1 MLYVHSIH
9 IRVNHQVFTFFL
21 MSVAIGRVNLIKEVC
36 EMSESPELMTN
47 EERVAYI
54 QTKRKQTQ
62 IRDVMLAVIGI
73 LSFFLIWEAVVLTGW
88 VDSKKLCS
96 VLEVFQLF
104 ILKFTD
110 PNPDG
115 AVLLVNVWSSLLI
128 ALSGFGLAIVIG
140 IPLGWLMGWYKGFDA
155 FMRPIFEIIRP
166 IPPVSW
172 IPLSIV
178 WMGIGL
184 KAKSFIVFF
193 AAFVPCLIN
202 SYTGIRQTKEVL
214 KNVGKTF
221 GASYFTV
228 FWKVGI
234 PSSLT
239 MAFAGIK
246 VAIGNAWATL
256 VAAEMLA
263 ASSGLGYMILMGRSY
278 GRVDLVILGIVVI
291 GLLGV
296 AISAIISKFEE
307 LLMGWKKL

>member
-1 MLYVHSIH
+1 
-9 IRVNHQVFTFFL
+9 
-21 MSVAIGRVNLIKEVC
+21 
-36 EMSESPELMTN
+36 MSETVHEMTN
-47 EERVAYI
+47 EERVSLV
-54 QTKRKQTQ
+54 QKEKRKLTYRNVVLS
-62 IRDVMLAVIGI
+62 ISGI
-73 LSFFLIWEAVVLTGW
+73 LLFFIAWEVLALSGI
-88 VDSKKLCS
+88 VDSKKLCD
-96 VLEVFQLF
+96 VLQIFNLF
-104 ILKFTD
+104 IIKFTD

-115 AVLLVNVWSSLLI
+115 AVLMVNVWSSLEV
-128 ALSGFGLAIVIG
+128 ALLGFLLAIVIG
-140 IPLGWLMGWYKGFDA
+140 VPLGWLMGWYRGFDS

-172 IPLSIV
+172 IPLTIV
-178 WMGIGL
+178 WLGIGL
-184 KAKSFIVFF
+184 PAKAFIVFF

-239 MAFAGIK
+239 MTFAGVK

-263 ASSGLGYMILMGRSY
+263 SSSGLGYMILMGRSY
-278 GRVDLVILGIVVI
+278 GRVDLVLLGIVVI
-291 GLLGV
+291 GVLGV
-296 AISAIISKFEE
+296 LIAAVINWVEK
-307 LLMGWKKL
+307 LVLGWRAA

>member
-1 MLYVHSIH
+1 
-9 IRVNHQVFTFFL
+9 
-21 MSVAIGRVNLIKEVC
+21 
-36 EMSESPELMTN
+36 MSETTKALTN
-47 EERVAYI
+47 EQRVELV
-54 QTKRKQTQ
+54 QTQ
-62 IRDVMLAVIGI
+62 KRQEVFRNTMLSICGV
-73 LSFFLIWEAVVLTGW
+73 LLFFIIWEALAISGIVDQNKICDVLQ
-88 VDSKKLCS
+88 
-96 VLEVFQLF
+96 VFKLF

-115 AVLLVNVWSSLLI
+115 AVLLVNIWSSLEI
-128 ALSGFGLAIVIG
+128 ALCGFGLAVLIG
-140 IPLGWLMGWYKGFDA
+140 IPLGWLMGWYRGFDS

-172 IPLSIV
+172 IPLTIV

-184 KAKSFIVFF
+184 KAKAFIVFF

-214 KNVGKTF
+214 KNVGKTC
-221 GASYFTV
+221 GASYFTI

-239 MAFAGIK
+239 MTFAGVK

-291 GLLGV
+291 GVLGV
-296 AISAIISKFEE
+296 LITALIN
-307 LLMGWKKL
+307 LLENVVLGWKKL